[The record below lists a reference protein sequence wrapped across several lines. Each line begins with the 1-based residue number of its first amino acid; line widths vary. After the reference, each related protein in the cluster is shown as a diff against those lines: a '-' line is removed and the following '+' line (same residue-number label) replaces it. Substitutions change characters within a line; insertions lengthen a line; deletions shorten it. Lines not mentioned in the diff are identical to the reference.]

1 MNNILFSRVL
11 KATVPQTV
19 KLGAKALL
27 LPMAMCLSFTACAH
41 EVNSVLPPPALNEPA
56 TGHHEVVVFSGGC
69 FWGVQGVFQHVKGVT
84 RATSGYAG
92 GSATTAHYETVSG
105 GNTGHAESVKV
116 EFDPQ
121 QVSLGEL
128 LRIYFSVAHD
138 PTELNFQGPDTGT
151 QYRSAIWYTSPVQQ
165 QVAQAYVAQL
175 TKAKIFHDPIVTQ
188 ISPLKAFFDAEV
200 YHQDYLTLH
209 PENPYIAINDIPKV
223 ENLKRLYPTDYR
235 ATPVLIGE

>member
-1 MNNILFSRVL
+1 MNNFLLSHSSKYTIPTTL
-11 KATVPQTV
+11 
-19 KLGAKALL
+19 KLGAKAIL
-27 LPMAMCLSFTACAH
+27 LPMVMSLSFTACAH
-41 EVNSVLPPPALNEPA
+41 EVNNVLPLPTLNEPA
-56 TGHHEVVVFSGGC
+56 TGHHEVIVFSGGC

-92 GSATTAHYETVSG
+92 GNAATAHYETVSG

-138 PTELNFQGPDTGT
+138 PTELNFQGPDSGT

-175 TKAKIFHDPIVTQ
+175 TKASIFHDPIVTELN
-188 ISPLKAFFDAEV
+188 PLKSFYDAEN

-209 PENPYIAINDIPKV
+209 PNNPYISINDIPKV
-223 ENLKRLYPTDYR
+223 ENLKRFYPNDYR

>member
-11 KATVPQTV
+11 KVTFPKTV

-27 LPMAMCLSFTACAH
+27 LPIAISLSFTACAR
-41 EVNSVLPPPALNEPA
+41 EVNSVLPQPTLNEPA
-56 TGHHEVVVFSGGC
+56 TGHHEVVVFAGGC

-84 RATSGYAG
+84 RATSGYVA
-92 GSATTAHYETVSG
+92 TAHYETVSG
-105 GNTGHAESVKV
+105 GNTGHAESVQV

-138 PTELNFQGPDTGT
+138 PTELNFQGPDRGT
-151 QYRSAIWYTSPVQQ
+151 QYRSAIWYTSPVQL

-175 TKAKIFHDPIVTQ
+175 TKAKIFNDPIVTQ
-188 ISPLKAFFDAEV
+188 LNPLKSFYTAEL

-209 PENPYIAINDIPKV
+209 PDNPYIAVNDIPKV
-223 ENLKRLYPTDYR
+223 ENLKRFYPADYR